1 MRVIDNEAE
10 EPLAIN
16 ILPMIDVIFAI
27 LAFFIISTLFLTRAE
42 GFSVDLPEAET
53 AESQQ
58 EAFITVT
65 IDENGDIS
73 INKAPVALDALTKT
87 VQEQVGESTQALV
100 TVQADE
106 TIDYGQVVAVMDK
119 LRRVKG
125 ASLGMATQQ
134 PAEESARTGT
144 SQ

>member
-1 MRVIDNEAE
+1 MRVIDSEAE
-10 EPLAIN
+10 EPLMIN
-16 ILPMIDVIFAI
+16 VLPMIDVIFAI

-58 EAFITVT
+58 EAQITVT
-65 IDENGDIS
+65 IEQNGDIS
-73 INKAPVALDALTKT
+73 IDKEPVALADLSET
-87 VQEQVGESTQALV
+87 VQEQMGERTEALV

-119 LRRVKG
+119 LRRVEG

-134 PAEESARTGT
+134 PAQESSGT
-144 SQ
+144 EG

>member
-1 MRVIDNEAE
+1 MRVVDNEAD
-10 EPLAIN
+10 EPLVIN

-53 AESQQ
+53 AQPQQ
-58 EAFITVT
+58 EAFITIT
-65 IDENGDIS
+65 IEGNGNIS
-73 INKAPVALDALTKT
+73 IDKKPVALNELTKT
-87 VQEQVGESTQALV
+87 VQAQVGDHTAALL

-106 TIDYGQVVAVMDK
+106 TIDYGQVIAVMDQ
-119 LRRVKG
+119 LRRVEG

-134 PAEESARTGT
+134 PAGSGV
-144 SQ
+144 SK